1 MTLTKLPHVAIC
13 LAVAG
18 AIGVPLTAVNAQR
31 ETAPATQL
39 AAAQKAVRTGP
50 RAPRLE
56 AFSLRGTV
64 RHVNIRTGVLG
75 PEEAFELR
83 VSLPD
88 RYVRIEKGPLLL
100 RQEGYRG
107 TEVLNRWVPQQK
119 TVTFIS
125 NVASNQLEIE
135 RLKCARLALGIF
147 AETRTGLDIQ
157 AASADRRGGSIV
169 LRMSGRDGFASDLEL
184 NAQTLLPE
192 RIAYDGEVPFPRSK
206 SAQEQ
211 EKGPPQM
218 AIMPPAEKARIV
230 LHFDDR
236 LPAGG
241 FVVPRRIRKVSK
253 DILFEEVVIAEAKIN
268 PAFADADF
276 KK

>member
-1 MTLTKLPHVAIC
+1 MTQTKLRQVGICVA
-13 LAVAG
+13 VSG
-18 AIGVPLTAVNAQR
+18 AIGIPWIAVNAQR
-31 ETAPATQL
+31 EGAPTTHL
-39 AAAQKAVRTGP
+39 VAAQKAVRPGP

-88 RYVRIEKGPLLL
+88 RYVRIEKGPLVLK
-100 RQEGYRG
+100 QEGYRG
-107 TEVLNRWVPQQK
+107 TEVLNRWVPQQQ

-135 RLKCARLALGIF
+135 RLKCARIVLGLF

-157 AASADRRGGSIV
+157 AASVERRGGSIV
-169 LRMSGRDGFASDLEL
+169 LRMSGLDGFASDLEL
-184 NAQTLLPE
+184 NARTLLPE
-192 RIAYDGEVPFPRSK
+192 RIAYDGEVPFPQNK
-206 SAQEQ
+206 SAQE
-211 EKGPPQM
+211 KSPPQLAM
-218 AIMPPAEKARIV
+218 MPPAEKASIV

-236 LPAGG
+236 LPVGG
-241 FVVPRRIRKVSK
+241 FVVPRRIRQVSR
-253 DILFEEVVIAEAKIN
+253 DILFEEIVIAEAKIN